1 VAASFLTCWRAC
13 RSPSASPA
21 LPAASAGARFVGID
35 QMMKEVLMAIMDF
48 CSGGPSV
55 FAQAGRPYSAVCL
68 GCSPSAFNAP
78 GGLPVDAS
86 RHQADAIPGAVAV
99 GALPTDVANPIPLP
113 GGRQFVTLEDAAGYI
128 MKLPKAEQ
136 NLGEWQA
143 AIECLILVAEKNG
156 PTMMARICLRKTDK
170 GC

>member
-1 VAASFLTCWRAC
+1 MASGWKR
-13 RSPSASPA
+13 
-21 LPAASAGARFVGID
+21 RFD
-35 QMMKEVLMAIMDF
+35 D
-48 CSGGPSV
+48 
-55 FAQAGRPYSAVCL
+55 
-68 GCSPSAFNAP
+68 
-78 GGLPVDAS
+78 
-86 RHQADAIPGAVAV
+86 
-99 GALPTDVANPIPLP
+99 PIPLP
-113 GGRQFVTLEDAAGYI
+113 RGRQLVTLEDAAGYI